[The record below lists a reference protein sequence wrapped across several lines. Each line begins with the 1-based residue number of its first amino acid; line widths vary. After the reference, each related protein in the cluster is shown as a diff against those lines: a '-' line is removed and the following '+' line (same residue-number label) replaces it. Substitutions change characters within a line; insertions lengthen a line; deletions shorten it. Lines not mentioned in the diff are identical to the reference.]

1 MKKSLFIIIT
11 FISFC
16 FINCGNDNSP
26 SGLEGVNINMNDDS
40 TTSNVDKLIIGS
52 WDCTELNFNDGTG
65 WQDMSLYGIFE
76 IDFYSDGTAYGIYVY
91 DSFMTTWSSSQNT
104 VTLSIAGIPST
115 ITNIT
120 SSTFLL
126 VQVSGTSQIDFRFIK
141 L

>member
-65 WQDMSLYGIFE
+65 WQDMSLYGTFE
-76 IDFYSDGTAYGIYVY
+76 IDFYSDGTAYGLFVY

-104 VTLSIAGIPST
+104 VTLSIMGSPST

-126 VQVSGTSQIDFRFIK
+126 VMEGIDFRFEK
-141 L
+141 M